1 MSSKI
6 EYIYTDPYNIP
17 LYKQIRVQE
26 KDGKTFYGQRF
37 ENGEW
42 VNGLDNV
49 DKVLYNLPNV
59 INAVENAKKIYWV
72 EGEKDV
78 ETLKEKELVAT
89 TIANGVKG
97 KLPQD
102 LADTL
107 DCADIIII
115 PDNDKVGKEFAIKV
129 ANSLTKANTIK
140 VLDLTKKWPNLKE
153 KGDITDVFEMIND
166 DKLVLKGLEELEEET
181 EFYELGEKLEKAKVK
196 KNVER
201 KSFFNEKIQINGQ
214 DIEINLKIP
223 RKYKFENNSIYVQ
236 RKMKEEIVWV
246 VWSKS
251 LVLIKS
257 ILENIDT
264 GEEKIELVYYK
275 PNKKEWRTLI
285 VDKNII
291 NNARNIV
298 TLGNKGLPITSNN
311 CQSWIEYF
319 SLLEQEN
326 YDTIPTKRTINRLGW
341 VDNKIFIPY
350 ANEDVM
356 LEAKENVESWLKG
369 YKSSGTLEKWIK
381 TMEPLRKNNIFRVV
395 LSSAFVPPLLKH
407 INSRTFIVNL
417 WGPSKS
423 GKTSALY
430 AALSAFGEPTE
441 IKISFFSTLVG
452 FERLLSIHS
461 DFVLGVNERQICQ
474 SDNLLET
481 FTYMLNEGKGKLR
494 R

>member
-1 MSSKI
+1 MSNKI
-6 EYIYTDPYNIP
+6 EYIYTDPHNNP

-42 VNGLDNV
+42 INGLNGV

-59 INAVENAKKIYWV
+59 INAVANAKKIYWV

-78 ETLKEKELVAT
+78 ETLKEKGLVAT
-89 TIANGVKG
+89 TIANGVNG
-97 KLPQD
+97 TLPQD
-102 LADTL
+102 LTDTL
-107 DCADIIII
+107 SCADISII
-115 PDNDKVGKEFAIKV
+115 PDNDAVGKEFAMKV
-129 ANSLTKANTIK
+129 ANSLTKANSIK
-140 VLDLTKKWPNLKE
+140 ILDLTKKWHDLKT
-153 KGDITDVFEMIND
+153 KGDITDVFEMVND
-166 DKLVLKGLEELEEET
+166 DKAVLKGLEELEEET
-181 EFYELGEKLEKAKVK
+181 EFYERQGKLERAKIK
-196 KNVER
+196 KNVKR
-201 KSFFNEKIQINGQ
+201 KSFFKEKIQANGQ

-223 RKYKFENNSIYVQ
+223 RAYKVEDNKIYVKK
-236 RKMKEEIVWV
+236 KMGEEMVWV

-251 LVLIKS
+251 LVFIKS

-285 VDKNII
+285 VDKNTI

-311 CQSWIEYF
+311 SASWVEYL
-319 SLLEQEN
+319 SALEQEN
-326 YDTIPTKRTINRLGW
+326 YNNIPTFRTINRLGW

-356 LEAKENVESWLKG
+356 LEAEENVESWLKG
-369 YKSSGTLEKWIK
+369 YKSSGTLEKWIETIK
-381 TMEPLRKNNIFRVV
+381 PLRKNDIFRIV
-395 LSSAFVPPLLKH
+395 LASAFVPPLLKH
-407 INSRTFIVNL
+407 INSRTFILNI
-417 WGPSKS
+417 WGPSKI
-423 GKTSALY
+423 GKSSTLV
-430 AALSAFGEPTE
+430 AALSAFGAPDE
-441 IKISFFSTLVG
+441 IKTSFFSTLVG

-461 DFVLGVNERQICQ
+461 DFVIGVNERQICQ